1 MVTVCTECLSLIL
14 TALQPIL
21 ALQGSGR
28 CHWNAQKEWMGRGGH
43 SLTYFAQVDYP
54 EPPKSRYNTEGFGRD
69 DDRNGN
75 RGGSGRGRGR
85 GHRDGGKRG
94 DYSRHGGANKQRRPA
109 SEFERFG

>member
-1 MVTVCTECLSLIL
+1 MVTVCTQCLSLIL

-21 ALQGSGR
+21 ALQGSGMCLCAER
-28 CHWNAQKEWMGRGGH
+28 VDGRGGH
-43 SLTYFAQVDYP
+43 SLTCFAQADYP

-109 SEFERFG
+109 SDFERFG